1 MSENFLSINLPLV
14 KTLEQF
20 DKRTKLC
27 ILSSN
32 YPLDGISLE
41 VLQQDNSRTK
51 QTIHTD
57 QFYQTALLTMH
68 KGHQSLTLSEESL
81 AQLEQEEHFR
91 FRARITK
98 EKAQK
103 IRYDIHK
110 LDETFRNALEIEGL
124 QVKLIYFDSRSQDHQ
139 IRVIHAP
146 SYIPDIDN
154 DELLTWDICMFQDS
168 TVLETNAFTKTP

>member
-51 QTIHTD
+51 QTIHKD
-57 QFYQTALLTMH
+57 QFY
-68 KGHQSLTLSEESL
+68 
-81 AQLEQEEHFR
+81 
-91 FRARITK
+91 
-98 EKAQK
+98 
-103 IRYDIHK
+103 
-110 LDETFRNALEIEGL
+110 
-124 QVKLIYFDSRSQDHQ
+124 
-139 IRVIHAP
+139 
-146 SYIPDIDN
+146 
-154 DELLTWDICMFQDS
+154 
-168 TVLETNAFTKTP
+168 